1 MDAAA
6 RALKWLRVDNVHSE
20 VGLIIIITSAQ
31 CSRHH
36 IIIIITLSISNNE
49 LLVNK

>member
-6 RALKWLRVDNVHSE
+6 RALKWLRVDNAHSE
-20 VGLIIIITSAQ
+20 VGLITSAQ